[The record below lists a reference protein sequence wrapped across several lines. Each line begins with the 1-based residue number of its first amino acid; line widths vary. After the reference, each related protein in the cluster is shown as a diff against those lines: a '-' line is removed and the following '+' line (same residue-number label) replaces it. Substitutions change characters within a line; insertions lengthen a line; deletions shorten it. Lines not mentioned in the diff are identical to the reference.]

1 MTYLFLYITGIASI
15 WWVYRVGWTEALKT
29 FLSVLI
35 PSILIILFNV
45 KAGRL
50 IFKNPAVGIISV
62 LPTAFFIYRGSKPIV
77 FGINNWIERK
87 RNEFVNS
94 QDIVEMNF
102 QVSRHVSFQVNFQG
116 NCQVIFEAN
125 FLRYVQVNFK

>member
-1 MTYLFLYITGIASI
+1 MLYIFLYIVVIASI

-29 FLSVLI
+29 ILSVLI

-50 IFKNPAVGIISV
+50 IFKNPVIGIISI
-62 LPTAFFIYRGSKPIV
+62 LPTAFFIYRGSQPLV
-77 FGINNWIERK
+77 FGINSWIDRK

-94 QDIVEMNF
+94 QDIVDAE
-102 QVSRHVSFQVNFQG
+102 
-116 NCQVIFEAN
+116 VISKEE
-125 FLRYVQVNFK
+125 K

>member
-1 MTYLFLYITGIASI
+1 MTYIVLYIAGITSI

-29 FLSVLI
+29 ILSVLI

-62 LPTAFFIYRGSKPIV
+62 LPTAFFIYRGSKPVV
-77 FGINNWIERK
+77 FGINSWIDRK
-87 RNEFVNS
+87 RNEYVDTK
-94 QDIVEMNF
+94 DIVDAE
-102 QVSRHVSFQVNFQG
+102 
-116 NCQVIFEAN
+116 VISKKET
-125 FLRYVQVNFK
+125 